1 MRPIL
6 PVLLLLTP
14 ALHAAEAV
22 NPPPRKKLSA
32 ISLLPDGSELIGVML
47 PRYDENHRFV
57 GVLKAA
63 KITLVNEEIVAG
75 ETVHIGFSNPDG
87 SPRGHID
94 LSKANFNQVKGFLEA
109 FEPVTLHSDRFH
121 AEGTGLYYAFNQ
133 GEGVLLGPATTWI
146 LAPNE
151 PPTTMNS
158 SPSAI
163 RATALAGIALVS
175 QSLAE
180 PPASSNDSLKAD
192 IASAS
197 GEHSAA
203 ATRAKLDLRAD
214 LEASTT
220 ATAKAKAFL
229 EQAELVSDNPNEA
242 SPPPSEAT
250 SLDIQPGPKDTV
262 ISCDGGM
269 YFDADKGVFVY
280 LKNVRVTD
288 PRFSLSGANELKI
301 FLTQKPATKPAA
313 NKPGADKPATDKPAA
328 KEPAGLGLGAKFG
341 DVDRIIATGAVR
353 IQQKNV
359 ADDKPPVEAS
369 GAIFTYQP
377 KTGQI
382 VLSGGYPWVK
392 QGTTFMRAK
401 QPNLTLRI
409 QKSGSFVT
417 EGDWDMGGSLE
428 SK

>member
-1 MRPIL
+1 LRPIL
-6 PVLLLLTP
+6 PFLLLLTP
-14 ALHAAEAV
+14 ALPAAEAV

-47 PRYDENHRFV
+47 PRYDENHRIV

-63 KITLVNEEIVAG
+63 TITLVNEEIVAG
-75 ETVHIGFSNPDG
+75 KSVTIGFSNPDG

-94 LSKANFNQVKGFLEA
+94 LAKANFNQVKGLLEA
-109 FEPVTLHSDRFH
+109 SEPVTLQSTRFH
-121 AEGTGLYYAFNQ
+121 AEGAGLYYAFNQ
-133 GEGVLLGPATTWI
+133 GEGFLPGPATTWI

-151 PPTTMNS
+151 SPTTMNS
-158 SPSAI
+158 SSSTI
-163 RATALAGIALVS
+163 RATALAGIALAS
-175 QSLAE
+175 QSLAQ
-180 PPASSNDSLKAD
+180 PPASPNDSLKAD
-192 IASAS
+192 TAPASS
-197 GEHSAA
+197 EHSSAA
-203 ATRAKLDLRAD
+203 RSARLDLRTD
-214 LEASTT
+214 LAAAAA

-229 EQAELVSDNPNEA
+229 EQTELVSANPTEA
-242 SPPPSEAT
+242 SPPTPEAT
-250 SLDIQPGPKDTV
+250 PLDVQPGPKDTL

-269 YFDADKGVFVY
+269 YFDADQGVFVY

-301 FLTQKPATKPAA
+301 FLAQKPAAKPA
-313 NKPGADKPATDKPAA
+313 ADKPA
-328 KEPAGLGLGAKFG
+328 GIGLGAKFG

-353 IQQKNV
+353 ILQKNI

-369 GAIFTYQP
+369 GAIFTYHA

-382 VLSGGYPWVK
+382 ILSGGYPWVK

-417 EGDWDMGGSLE
+417 EGNWDMGGSLE

>member
-1 MRPIL
+1 M
-6 PVLLLLTP
+6 
-14 ALHAAEAV
+14 

-47 PRYDENHRFV
+47 PRYDANHRLV

-63 KITLVNEEIVAG
+63 VITLVNEEIVAG
-75 ETVHIGFSNPDG
+75 ETVNIGFSNPDG

-94 LSKANFNQVKGFLEA
+94 LSKVNFNQVKGFLEA
-109 FEPVTLHSDRFH
+109 AEPVTLQSDRFH

-133 GEGVLLGPATTWI
+133 GEGFLPGPATTWI

-175 QSLAE
+175 QSLAQ
-180 PPASSNDSLKAD
+180 PPTSPNDSLKAD
-192 IASAS
+192 AATASS
-197 GEHSAA
+197 EHSSSARSA
-203 ATRAKLDLRAD
+203 RLDLRTD
-214 LEASTT
+214 LDAATA

-229 EQAELVSDNPNEA
+229 EQTELVSANPTED
-242 SPPPSEAT
+242 SPPTPEAAP
-250 SLDIQPGPKDTV
+250 LDIQPGPKDTI

-313 NKPGADKPATDKPAA
+313 NKPGADKPGADKPATDKPGA

-417 EGDWDMGGSLE
+417 EGNWDMGGSLE
-428 SK
+428 SKP